1 MPTGETSFLQ
11 FLPLILI
18 MGVWFWFSSR
28 SNKRKRLEAE
38 TLRLEEEK
46 LGNRIAAI
54 EERLKKL
61 EN

>member
-28 SNKRKRLEAE
+28 SNRRK
-38 TLRLEEEK
+38 RLEEEK